1 MPLMKS
7 LVTILLLLL
16 SGNVNSQSNNS
27 DTLIITLDENK
38 QWLTKFEGKDL
49 KDKLTIIRNRIL
61 SDTAIYIR
69 RTFADR
75 IRVED
80 QYANEK
86 RIKGSCKPLFILG
99 NQPIN
104 ITNQTSNKQIENL
117 VELINVHNIKDVR
130 ILNDSTAPAIYGSKA
145 ICGVIILDPKN
156 KKISKKINSLPGD

>member
-1 MPLMKS
+1 MKS

-16 SGNVNSQSNNS
+16 SGNVYSQSNNS

-69 RTFADR
+69 QTFADR

-80 QYANEK
+80 QYTHEK
-86 RIKGSCKPLFILG
+86 RIEGTCKPLFILG
-99 NQPIN
+99 NQPIY

-145 ICGVIILDPKN
+145 ICGVIILDPKIKN
-156 KKISKKINSLPGD
+156 AGKINPLPWD